1 MSLIDWN
8 IKPKHNSWVWID
20 EQGETITS
28 NQEIYTY
35 SSHLAYHIKNVLL
48 LPEKSVV
55 LLIFDPGYAFL
66 VAFLACILSK
76 TIPVCIPP
84 DNIFKLKKIIADC
97 EPQYTFVSQ
106 SIGNVIANK
115 LDCIFNIADIEE
127 RFNTCIKFIR
137 DFRRIIKLNTQETLS
152 LYSYYKQATVGNIN
166 VTKPSRIKRTDYK
179 KYTSWDSLNG
189 TPTND
194 AKENYCKLIQTLIV
208 NKGINRNIIIPT
220 RYESISLD
228 DFDNNLNSH
237 APVRFSESDICFIQY
252 SSGSTN
258 DPKGVTITHRNI
270 SANIRY
276 ICKLSRERHG
286 AEPWA
291 YLNWLPHYHDMGL
304 VGGYLGAYIYGSHSS
319 SSNQVLYS
327 MSPQYFIQNIK
338 YIMSDMLPSKQITSM
353 CCPNFALKY
362 IYDNCPLDTNMSSLK
377 FVTCGAEK
385 IIAQDVDNFVHKFGM
400 FNPNS
405 FIFAYGLAEN
415 TLITTH
421 ADYNIERVDNTIS
434 VGKPITGTEVI
445 VVNPRTRKICKELET
460 GLLFLRGK
468 SLTSGYYRKSDH
480 SSFRNIINGKLYYDT
495 GDLAFVK
502 NNNIYINGRDSEK
515 IIIQGKNF
523 YPEDIESALSNI
535 NCIIKGGVSA
545 FGCQIGE
552 TEKLM
557 ILFEV
562 DPENPPTF
570 SAIRANIYRTFGISV
585 YNVIYV
591 PIGSLQKTTSGKS
604 KRCLNKQKWL
614 NNEFNIINQS
624 MDCHNSIDNSY
635 LDREI
640 VTDLEFIF
648 NVYDYKENKLV
659 PLIDLGIDSI
669 TFSKIIQ
676 TIRLKS
682 PTNIN
687 IDFQKCYELTYE
699 EFYNLLLYL
708 YDKSTYLDPKLL
720 KHSDIPLQNLMNQD
734 RVISREELPGYGR
747 LGTGLAHDPEHVF
760 LTGVTGY
767 LGSYLLIELLN
778 RTSSTIH
785 CIVRAQDKK
794 HALNRILSSLV
805 NNSISIAPEVIQ
817 ARCVIYAGDLTLE
830 RFGLEDDDY
839 HFLERNIDTV
849 LHSACNVNYILT
861 YSQLKDNNVN
871 ATRRIIHFC
880 FSKVRKELQYI
891 STALIFGFTAKKLL
905 EEHDNN
911 DECQDLAFGYA
922 HTKWVAEHLVLN
934 ASNFGLPVKI
944 YRLPFCT
951 STIATGAYHE
961 NDIMIK
967 VIKFC
972 LKYRVGLDGNN
983 NVNMVTIDDA
993 AYNIISM
1000 ALTDDFY
1007 GKSFHITSSYTDP
1020 VNTLYEIISNEI
1032 PFYQFKM
1039 LKETDFVDYI
1049 NQYASDEDTI
1059 YSILPFIN
1067 EHKGISTKMAGKF
1080 YSNTVTKTYF
1090 QKYNLEFRDR
1100 SLSDIVKAILYYL
1113 RKKRFILE

>member
-1 MSLIDWN
+1 MILIDWN
-8 IKPKHNSWVWID
+8 VKPNYNSWVWID
-20 EQGETITS
+20 ELGETITS

-55 LLIFDPGYAFL
+55 LLIFEPGYAFL
-66 VAFLACILSK
+66 VVFLACILSK

-97 EPQYTFVSQ
+97 DPQYTFVSQ
-106 SIGNVIANK
+106 SIGDVIANK
-115 LDCIFNIADIEE
+115 LECMFDIVDVEE
-127 RFNTCIKFIR
+127 RFNTCIKFIQ
-137 DFRRIIKLNTQETLS
+137 DFRRVIKLNTRETLS

-166 VTKPSRIKRTDYK
+166 VTKPPRIKLTDYK
-179 KYTSWDSLNG
+179 KYTSWNSLNG

-194 AKENYCKLIQTLIV
+194 AKENYCKLIQTLLAE
-208 NKGINRNIIIPT
+208 KGINQNIIIPT
-220 RYESISLD
+220 RHESISLD
-228 DFDNNLNSH
+228 NFGNNLNTH
-237 APVRFSESDICFIQY
+237 IPVRFSESDICFIQY

-258 DPKGVTITHRNI
+258 DPKGVTITHGNI

-276 ICKLSRERHG
+276 ICKLSRKRHG
-286 AEPWA
+286 AEPWI

-304 VGGYLGAYIYGSHSS
+304 VGGYLGAYVYGSYPS

-338 YIMSDMLPSKQITSM
+338 YIMTDLLPSKQITSM

-362 IYDNCPLDTNMSSLK
+362 IYDNCPLDTNLLSLK
-377 FVTCGAEK
+377 IVTCGAEK

-434 VGKPITGTEVI
+434 VGRPITGTEI
-445 VVNPRTRKICKELET
+445 IIVNPKTRRVCKELET
-460 GLLFLRGK
+460 GRLFIRGN
-468 SLTSGYYRKSDH
+468 SLTCGYYRQTKD
-480 SSFRNIINGKLYYDT
+480 SSFKNIINGKQYYDT
-495 GDLAFVK
+495 GDLAFIK

-515 IIIQGKNF
+515 IIIHGKNF
-523 YPEDIESALSNI
+523 YPEDIESHLSDI

-562 DPENPPTF
+562 YPENHPTF

-585 YNVIYV
+585 YNIIYV
-591 PIGSLQKTTSGKS
+591 PIGSLQKTTSGKN
-604 KRCLNKQKWL
+604 KRCLNKQKWF
-614 NNEFNIINQS
+614 NNEFNIITQS
-624 MDCHNSIDNSY
+624 INCHNSIDNTY

-648 NVYDYKENKLV
+648 NVYDYNENKLV
-659 PLIDLGIDSI
+659 PLIDLGIDSV

-676 TIRLKS
+676 TIRQKS
-682 PTNIN
+682 STTTN
-687 IDFQKCYELTYE
+687 IDFQKCYELTFE

-708 YDKSTYLDPKLL
+708 YNKVTYLDPKLL
-720 KHSDIPLQNLMNQD
+720 KYSDTPLKTLMSQD
-734 RVISREELPGYGR
+734 HAISREELPVYDR
-747 LGTGLAHDPEHVF
+747 IGTGLAHNPNHVL
-760 LTGVTGY
+760 LTGATGY
-767 LGSYLLIELLN
+767 LGSYLLVELLN
-778 RTSSTIH
+778 RTSSQIH
-785 CIVRAQDKK
+785 CIVRGQDQK

-805 NNSISIAPEVIQ
+805 NNYINIAPEVIQ
-817 ARCVIYAGDLTLE
+817 DRCVIYAGDLTLE
-830 RFGLEDDDY
+830 RFGLEEDDFD
-839 HFLERNIDTV
+839 FLERNIDTV
-849 LHSACNVNYILT
+849 IHSACNVNYILT
-861 YSQLKDNNVN
+861 YSQLRDNNVI

-891 STALIFGFTAKKLL
+891 STTLIFGFTTKKLL

-911 DECQDLAFGYA
+911 NECEDLAFGYA

-934 ASNFGLPVKI
+934 ARIFGLSVKI

-951 STIATGAYHE
+951 STITTGAYHE

-967 VIKFC
+967 IIKFC
-972 LKYRVGLDGNN
+972 LKYHVGLDGNN

-1000 ALTDDFY
+1000 GLTDDFY
-1007 GKSFHITSSYTDP
+1007 GKAFHITSSYKDS

-1032 PFYQFKM
+1032 PFYKFKM
-1039 LKETDFVDYI
+1039 LKEDDFVDYI
-1049 NQYASDEDTI
+1049 NQHASNDDAI
-1059 YSILPFIN
+1059 YPILPFIN
-1067 EHKGISTKMAGKF
+1067 EHNNVTTKMAGKF
-1080 YSNTVTKTYF
+1080 YSNTITKTYF
-1090 QKYNLEFRDR
+1090 QKYNLEFKDR